1 MGGTARALGLLAQVE
16 RRELDWERQA
26 LAAAS
31 GLLAAA
37 VAGLGR
43 LDAGFG
49 AELGLAFG
57 LPDGPRL
64 AAAYAYG
71 YRVRRVEAVAEI
83 CRLEGEVARLGEAVK
98 ARAVALRT
106 LERAA
111 ERVVARERAEA
122 AAKQQAQLD
131 EAAVMRHAAA
141 SGRG

>member
-16 RRELDWERQA
+16 RRELDGERQE
-26 LAAAS
+26 LATAS

-83 CRLEGEVARLGEAVK
+83 YRLEGKVARLGEAVK
-98 ARAVALRT
+98 TRAVALRT

-111 ERVVARERAEA
+111 ERVAERELAEAVAR
-122 AAKQQAQLD
+122 QQARLD